1 MAKLAKLKWR
11 CRRGSLELDRLLMS
25 YLEQNY
31 QNASDQE
38 RLAFEAL
45 VALED
50 LALSAYLFGAERP
63 ACPTQAQV
71 IKKIVYLRTP
81 QRVA

>member
-11 CRRGSLELDRLLMS
+11 CRRGSLELDRLLIS

-31 QNASDQE
+31 KNASDQE

-50 LALSAYLFGAERP
+50 LALLAYLFGAECP

>member
-31 QNASDQE
+31 KNASDQE

-50 LALSAYLFGAERP
+50 LALSAYLFGAECP

>member
-11 CRRGSLELDRLLMS
+11 CRRGSLELDRLLIS

-31 QNASDQE
+31 KNASDQE

-50 LALSAYLFGAERP
+50 LALSAYLFGAECP

-71 IKKIVYLRTP
+71 IKKIVSLRAP

>member
-11 CRRGSLELDRLLMS
+11 CRRGSLELDWLLMS

-31 QNASDQE
+31 KNASDQE

-50 LALSAYLFGAERP
+50 LALSAYLFGAECP

-71 IKKIVYLRTP
+71 IKKIVYLRAP